1 MIPKTWT
8 EVLIERANWHA
19 REDSMKWTLSVCDLR
34 HASAASFAVALQTAT
49 AHVLELSLLRPCE
62 ACHDGWMD
70 SAGYPGYR
78 HPCQICHGS
87 GIAPEGDDK

>member
-1 MIPKTWT
+1 MTPETWT
-8 EVLIERANWHA
+8 EVLIERA
-19 REDSMKWTLSVCDLR
+19 RLR
-34 HASAASFAVALQTAT
+34 GYISGWKSATRRGLGESRIRAGRALYRI
-49 AHVLELSLLRPCE
+49 SRLRQCE